1 MWSDK
6 KKIGRK
12 KKLLKAIV
20 DAVGTDKWTMT
31 SVSVTCFFSNSK
43 KKEKK
48 KKILHRYAF
57 VSHPACTQCPVVKN
71 TKKRKKTSRHAKFG

>member
-48 KKILHRYAF
+48 KKKFYIGTLSFHTLHAHSVR
-57 VSHPACTQCPVVKN
+57 
-71 TKKRKKTSRHAKFG
+71 

>member
-48 KKILHRYAF
+48 KKNSTSVRFRFTPCMHT
-57 VSHPACTQCPVVKN
+57 VSGSQKYKKKKKN
-71 TKKRKKTSRHAKFG
+71 LETC